1 MPMLDTLIG
10 QLAKDLTME
19 EAITETEEHHYHL
32 PFDNGNDIEAAEIN
46 KSCLLKGT
54 IGGRPEKNAESFLL
68 KVMEANLFG
77 VGTRGAVIG
86 LKEDGKQLTLSLE
99 VDYTISY
106 KDFKEKLEDF
116 ISVMDFWR
124 NEALKHE

>member
-1 MPMLDTLIG
+1 MLDKMMS
-10 QLAKDLTME
+10 QLGREFNME
-19 EAITETEEHHYHL
+19 DVITQTEDQHYQV
-32 PFDNGNDIEAAEIN
+32 PFDNGIEIDAFEKN
-46 KSCLLKGT
+46 QSCLLNGI
-54 IGGRPEKNAESFLL
+54 IGERPMQNAESFLL

-77 VGTRGAVIG
+77 IGTRGAVIG

-99 VDYTISY
+99 VDYNISY